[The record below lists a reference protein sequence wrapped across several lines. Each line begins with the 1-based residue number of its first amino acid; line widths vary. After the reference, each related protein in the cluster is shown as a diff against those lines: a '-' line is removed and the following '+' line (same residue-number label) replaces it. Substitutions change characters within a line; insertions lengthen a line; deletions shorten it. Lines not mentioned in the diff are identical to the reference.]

1 MLRKV
6 TGLRRQGGVVG
17 DRHWRLDVIVDNVGE
32 DVEKWEPAYTAVR
45 MQGGASTLGNSPY
58 HFPDGIL
65 EGKNLFI
72 LMKSRVIYTYAFWKS
87 QRKREKGQ
95 KEHMNK

>member
-6 TGLRRQGGVVG
+6 IGLKGQGGVVG

-32 DVEKWEPAYTAVR
+32 DVEKWELAYTAGR
-45 MQGGASTLGNSPY
+45 MQGGASTLENSAY

-65 EGKNLFI
+65 E
-72 LMKSRVIYTYAFWKS
+72 
-87 QRKREKGQ
+87 EKTF
-95 KEHMNK
+95 HFD